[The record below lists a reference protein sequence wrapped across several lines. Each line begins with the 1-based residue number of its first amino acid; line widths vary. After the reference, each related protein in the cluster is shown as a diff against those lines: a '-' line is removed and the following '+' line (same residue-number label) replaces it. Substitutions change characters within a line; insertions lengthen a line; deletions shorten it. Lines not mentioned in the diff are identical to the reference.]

1 MSEVDQYEYLKSC
14 EPQGINLDSP
24 YVSKQW
30 NYTNDIN
37 QGIYTN
43 SSLTLIQY
51 NLSNLFNSSTLINSS
66 DCFLIIPTVTCVRL
80 TNGNNGNA
88 VAPANSA
95 FAIASLK
102 TNTANIIHQIDLQLD
117 GKNTVQLQPYSGLM
131 FGFDLASKM
140 SKDDLTLH
148 GKIKGWSQQ
157 LDNPNSMY
165 YTGNYGANNS
175 STITAQQL
183 ATAQGTGTAGLS
195 RFGMAGPGIAN
206 NSPWGQG
213 NSVNGGEV
221 SVPVQSQYG
230 SQNYNT
236 VNGAIQE
243 RINSISFAQPVNQA
257 NATGT
262 YNNFFGTIA
271 TSNTYNQEF
280 KPYSQIIN
288 GDIVYYDYLYIKLSD
303 IAGIMENIG
312 LIRKFNGILRIYVNT
327 GLITCSVEDNGA
339 NTGYSILNFRGLNY
353 STFTNSCPITINSL
367 GRTANYSA
375 AAFTDITA
383 GFFIGRSPSYA
394 ITTYGGG
401 TPATVNFQANY
412 QSQIQSTRFYYPNIV
427 LDPLK
432 MSDYLAS
439 QQSKTVVNKQ
449 FLYNTYSNINPGAS
463 FSQLIQSGVRNIKAI
478 VIMPLIAQAVNG
490 FSQFQS
496 PFDPCGGFSFAP
508 LSLINLNV
516 LVGGTQLR
524 TSSLSYQY
532 EDWIE
537 EVALYGRTSSS
548 EYGTESSLVSK
559 EWWDNNRIYLL
570 NVRNTLDDALTPRNV
585 VINFINNNNV
595 AIDLYFFIVYEDEWV
610 INCATG
616 EVNQKQ

>member
-14 EPQGINLDSP
+14 EPQGINLESP
-24 YVSKQW
+24 YVSKNW
-30 NYTNDIN
+30 NFTNDIN

-51 NLSNLFNSSTLINSS
+51 NLSNLFNSSTLI
-66 DCFLIIPTVTCVRL
+66 DTKECFLIIPTVTCVRL
-80 TNGNNGNA
+80 TNGASGNA
-88 VAPANSA
+88 LAPANSA

-102 TNTANIIHQIDLQLD
+102 TNTANIIHQIDLQIN
-117 GKNTVQLQPYSGLM
+117 GKCVTQLQPYSNLM
-131 FGFDLASKM
+131 YGFDMATKM

-165 YTGNYGANNS
+165 YTGNYGANS
-175 STITAQQL
+175 ATTLSLQTM
-183 ATAQGTGTAGLS
+183 ATAQNGVAGLNRPS
-195 RFGMAGPGIAN
+195 GAGPGIAN
-206 NSPWGQG
+206 NNPWGAG
-213 NSVNGGEV
+213 NSMNLGQVGASQQV
-221 SVPVQSQYG
+221 QYG
-230 SQNYNT
+230 AQNFGT

-243 RINSISFAQPVNQA
+243 RINSQTFAQPYSA
-257 NATGT
+257 TTGT
-262 YNNFFGTIA
+262 ANNFFGTIA

-303 IAGIMENIG
+303 ISGIMENIG
-312 LIRKFNGILRIYVNT
+312 LIRKFDGILRVYVNT
-327 GLITCSVEDNGA
+327 GLITVAATPNVTA
-339 NTGYSILNFRGLNY
+339 NTYNLLNYNGLNY
-353 STFTNSCPITINSL
+353 TTFTNSCPITINSL
-367 GRTANYSA
+367 GLISSYAGV
-375 AAFTDITA
+375 AFTDITA
-383 GFFIGRSPSYA
+383 GFFIGRSVSYA
-394 ITTYGGG
+394 ITTAGGG
-401 TPATVNFQANY
+401 TPQTVNFGSNY

-432 MSDYLAS
+432 MSDYLSS
-439 QQSKTVVNKQ
+439 QQSKTVVSKQ
-449 FLYNTYSNINPGAS
+449 FLYNTYSNIGVGAS

-478 VIMPLIAQAVNG
+478 VIMPLIAQTVNG

-537 EVALYGRTSSS
+537 EVSIYNKSAAT
-548 EYGTESSLVSK
+548 EYGVESGLISK
-559 EWWDNNRIYLL
+559 EWWDNNRVYLL
-570 NVRNTLDDALTPRNV
+570 NVRNTLDDSLTPRNV
-585 VINFINNNNV
+585 VVNFVNNNNV
-595 AIDLYFFIVYEDEWV
+595 NIDLYFFIVYEDEWV

-616 EVNQKQ
+616 ECNQKQ